1 MAYSLNR
8 AQIIGNV
15 TRDPEVRMAGGQQ
28 VATFSVATN
37 FAWTDSTGQKK
48 EKAEFH
54 NVVVWR
60 KLAEIAQNY
69 VKKGNKIYVE
79 GKMQTREWE
88 GEDGVK
94 RYKTEIVADNIILL
108 DKKGSDSTGY
118 NRSATHI
125 NEDAGTNNHDE
136 PMREEVQGSSSQSL
150 RPQRSVKSGSNESPI
165 EAHVPEVSIDDLP
178 F

>member
-15 TRDPEVRMAGGQQ
+15 TRDPETRMAGGQP
-28 VATFSVATN
+28 VATFAVATN
-37 FAWTDSTGQKK
+37 FSWTDSTGQKK
-48 EKAEFH
+48 DKAEFH
-54 NVVVWR
+54 NIVVWR

-69 VKKGNKIYVE
+69 VKKGGKIFVE

-94 RYKTEIVADNIILL
+94 RYKTEIVADNLILL
-108 DKKGSDSTGY
+108 DGKKGDGAPMGSGM
-118 NRSATHI
+118 
-125 NEDAGTNNHDE
+125 NHE
-136 PMREEVQGSSSQSL
+136 TSEGGFTPFSGGARG
-150 RPQRSVKSGSNESPI
+150 PRSVKKNTDEGEMPAEMGAGQVS
-165 EAHVPEVSIDDLP
+165 APEVSIDDLP

>member
-15 TRDPEVRMAGGQQ
+15 TRDPETRMAGGQP
-28 VATFSVATN
+28 VATFAVATN
-37 FAWTDSTGQKK
+37 FTWTDSTGQKK

-54 NVVVWR
+54 NIVVWR

-69 VKKGNKIYVE
+69 VKKGGKIFVE

-94 RYKTEIVADNIILL
+94 RYKTEIVADNLILL
-108 DKKGSDSTGY
+108 DGRKGEGMGE
-118 NRSATHI
+118 AT
-125 NEDAGTNNHDE
+125 
-136 PMREEVQGSSSQSL
+136 MGSSFQ
-150 RPQRSVKSGSNESPI
+150 RPQRSVKKSSDEGEMPAEMGAGQVS
-165 EAHVPEVSIDDLP
+165 APEVSIDDLP

>member
-15 TRDPEVRMAGGQQ
+15 TRDPETRMAGGQP
-28 VATFSVATN
+28 VATFAVATN
-37 FAWTDSTGQKK
+37 FTWTDSAGQKK

-54 NVVVWR
+54 NIVVWR

-69 VKKGNKIYVE
+69 VKKGGKIFVE

-94 RYKTEIVADNIILL
+94 RYKTEIVADNLILL
-108 DKKGSDSTGY
+108 DGRKGEGMG
-118 NRSATHI
+118 SAG
-125 NEDAGTNNHDE
+125 ESA
-136 PMREEVQGSSSQSL
+136 MGSSFQ
-150 RPQRSVKSGSNESPI
+150 RPQRSVKKSADMGDEMPAEMGAGQVS
-165 EAHVPEVSIDDLP
+165 APEVSIDDLP